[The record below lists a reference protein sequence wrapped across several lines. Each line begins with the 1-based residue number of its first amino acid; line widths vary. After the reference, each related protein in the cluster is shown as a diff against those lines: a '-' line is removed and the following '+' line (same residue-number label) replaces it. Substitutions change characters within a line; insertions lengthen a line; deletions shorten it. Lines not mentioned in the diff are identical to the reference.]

1 MNFGEK
7 LKIVRKA
14 LNLTQQELAD
24 RLGVTKQAISRY
36 ENSER
41 DPNLRTAKDFSEKL
55 GIDLTILSDDDLYL
69 PTPDKIR
76 SERLT
81 RGWSLSYLSS
91 LLRISEDRLSALEN
105 GESFPTVLELAA
117 LSKILSY
124 SSDSLLGLSWDPE
137 LPSYHLKQEEHEL
150 VRAYKIA
157 SLKDKNVARIALG
170 LDWLSP
176 LKKNSGQGNI
186 INLSDYIKRSLE

>member
-7 LKIVRKA
+7 LKIIRKA

-55 GIDLTILSDDDLYL
+55 GIDLTVLSDDDLCL
-69 PTPDKIR
+69 PHPNK
-76 SERLT
+76 
-81 RGWSLSYLSS
+81 
-91 LLRISEDRLSALEN
+91 LR
-105 GESFPTVLELAA
+105 
-117 LSKILSY
+117 
-124 SSDSLLGLSWDPE
+124 
-137 LPSYHLKQEEHEL
+137 EEHEL
-150 VRAYKIA
+150 VSAYRIA
-157 SLKDKNVARIALG
+157 SLKYKNMARIALG
-170 LDWLSP
+170 LEP
-176 LKKNSGQGNI
+176 LAITAEKNSGQGNI

>member
-137 LPSYHLKQEEHEL
+137 LPSYHLKQEEYEL

-170 LDWLSP
+170 LEP
-176 LKKNSGQGNI
+176 LAITAEKK
-186 INLSDYIKRSLE
+186 LRAR